1 MILYKKKG
9 KNKMINNIK
18 ERLAKLNSALFN
30 GHNRAQVIQIYLERT
45 HNLSFVKYSDHFKR
59 FIINFDFGSTIIS
72 KGDEISSLVDRNRFN
87 YNLLKYS
94 EVECDEEYITL
105 RARHMQLKLT
115 DMTSILIKGSYP
127 RNSDIN
133 IIYNNDS
140 GKYKAKLITT
150 ITFPM
155 TDDLIK
161 YYNATSGLLTRQ
173 FEQCIEFD
181 EKVKSIL
188 LVYPNMNT
196 IPVLFA
202 YDTEDID
209 FNKLFDKDNADYFYT
224 SFDQQF
230 TIKETIQFNT
240 QENKLSLD
248 HNFAKAESVIRT
260 MDENIIETIDENG
273 DILYKYEYKDFVGS
287 YYESGK
293 DAQFFLK
300 GEKQNYM
307 VYGYKENYGLNVFE
321 FLDTLKK
328 YIDNDSTNIDTEKD
342 FNTGYELLK
351 SIMTN
356 NFLRNYIRMYPIEN
370 IKIFKENCGVNKN
383 TFTYYIDDDIHGMI
397 KVITIYNGEYVAIH
411 EYQKHESHPICI
423 ISFIKISKDTKE
435 SDTLISSV
443 VELED
448 DDQYTYFKYYT
459 YLCNKYYT
467 NGLVKQIKKDINDC
481 VDSEVIKSVEYQAPD
496 VENLHYQTYYI
507 NEGGTKELIT
517 KLDSLIYENTNLS
530 KILIRNYLGFPVN
543 YNYI

>member
-328 YIDNDSTNIDTEKD
+328 YIDNDSTNIDAEKD